1 MKYNNLEIQDI
12 NKFAKHLILNLVS
25 ENLENDI
32 YKAFFGNMD
41 IESKQT
47 RNFLK
52 IKGITISKIEA
63 SLLVNAIK
71 SEIKKI
77 EQKLSKQTGVK
88 IL

>member
-1 MKYNNLEIQDI
+1 MQYNDLEIQDI
-12 NKFAKHLILNLVS
+12 NKFAKHLILNLVV

-32 YKAFFGNMD
+32 YKTFFGNMD
-41 IESKQT
+41 IESEQT

-52 IKGITISKIEA
+52 IKGIKISKIES

-71 SEIKKI
+71 SEI

-88 IL
+88 I